1 MQRVTGHRA
10 ALLLAF
16 CFAGL
21 LPALEGYATPAAQT
35 EVTAITGATLIDGR
49 DVPVRTGVTIVV
61 ANGRIKTVG
70 ADGRVAIP
78 RDARVMNVRGMYV
91 LPGFI
96 DMHYHV
102 TTGAMRYRRSP
113 AGRLDSMYDRRL
125 ARRLLAVALSK
136 GITTIRDPGAS
147 PRQHAVALR
156 DSVRAGRVIGPR
168 MLVAGDILSR
178 SRMTGSEI
186 RDSIQAQARDRVDFI
201 KVYAGFSPH
210 QVATAAREAHR
221 HGLGLIGHLQRTSW
235 TDAAIAGIDFIT
247 HGANWHGSYV
257 LPGRQ
262 AAYDSMP
269 GDMRTRSF
277 WLQWLDV
284 EGNAVD
290 SMIRILAA
298 KRIPVDPTLVAYHT
312 KFWWRDSV
320 YQHDPDSALVPEV
333 LRNWRVLG
341 MHTAGWTKEDF
352 DRAQAGWPRQL
363 ALIRRMH
370 AGGVLLTVGS
380 DVASPWVIP
389 GTAYHQELAL
399 LASAGLTPR
408 QVLTM
413 ATLNGA
419 RALGISDSVGM
430 LAPGYVADLV
440 ILSANPLNDI
450 NNSRSV
456 RYVIRKGQILEPR
469 TLLAR

>member
-1 MQRVTGHRA
+1 
-10 ALLLAF
+10 
-16 CFAGL
+16 
-21 LPALEGYATPAAQT
+21 
-35 EVTAITGATLIDGR
+35 
-49 DVPVRTGVTIVV
+49 
-61 ANGRIKTVG
+61 
-70 ADGRVAIP
+70 
-78 RDARVMNVRGMYV
+78 
-91 LPGFI
+91 
-96 DMHYHV
+96 
-102 TTGAMRYRRSP
+102 
-113 AGRLDSMYDRRL
+113 
-125 ARRLLAVALSK
+125 
-136 GITTIRDPGAS
+136 
-147 PRQHAVALR
+147 
-156 DSVRAGRVIGPR
+156 
-168 MLVAGDILSR
+168 
-178 SRMTGSEI
+178 
-186 RDSIQAQARDRVDFI
+186 
-201 KVYAGFSPH
+201 
-210 QVATAAREAHR
+210 
-221 HGLGLIGHLQRTSW
+221 
-235 TDAAIAGIDFIT
+235 
-247 HGANWHGSYV
+247 
-257 LPGRQ
+257 
-262 AAYDSMP
+262 
-269 GDMRTRSF
+269 
-277 WLQWLDV
+277 
-284 EGNAVD
+284 
-290 SMIRILAA
+290 
-298 KRIPVDPTLVAYHT
+298 
-312 KFWWRDSV
+312 
-320 YQHDPDSALVPEV
+320 
-333 LRNWRVLG
+333 

>member
-1 MQRVTGHRA
+1 MQRATGHRTALYA
-10 ALLLAF
+10 AF
-16 CFAGL
+16 FFAGL
-21 LPALEGYATPAAQT
+21 LLALEGAAAPAAQAD
-35 EVTAITGATLIDGR
+35 VTAITGATLIDGR
-49 DVPVRTGVTIVV
+49 DVPLRTGVTIVI
-61 ANGRIKTVG
+61 ANGRIKTIG
-70 ADGRVAIP
+70 ADGRTDIP
-78 RDARVMNVRGMYV
+78 RGARVMNVRGMYV
-91 LPGFI
+91 VPGFI

-102 TTGAMRYRRSP
+102 TTGAMRYRRNS

-125 ARRLLAVALSK
+125 ARRLLAVALAK

-147 PRQHAVALR
+147 PRKHAVALR
-156 DSVRAGRVIGPR
+156 DSVRGGQVTGPR

-178 SRMTGSEI
+178 SRMTDAEI
-186 RDSIQAQARDRVDFI
+186 RDSIKAQARDRVDYI

-235 TDAAIAGIDFIT
+235 TDAAVAGIDFIT
-247 HGANWHGSYV
+247 HGGNWHGSYV
-257 LPGRQ
+257 LPARQ

-284 EGNAVD
+284 DGPAVD
-290 SMIRILAA
+290 SMIRTLAA

-312 KFWWRDSV
+312 KFWWRDSL
-320 YQHDPDSALVPEV
+320 YQRDPDSALVPEV

-341 MHTAGWTKEDF
+341 MHTASWSKEDF
-352 DRAQAGWPRQL
+352 DRAQSGWPRQL
-363 ALIRRMH
+363 ALIRRMFT
-370 AGGVLLTVGS
+370 GGVLLTVGS

-389 GTAYHQELAL
+389 GTAFHQELAL
-399 LASAGLTPR
+399 LKSAGLTPR

-413 ATLNGA
+413 ATWNGA
-419 RALGISDSVGM
+419 RALGISDSVGT
-430 LAPGYVADLV
+430 LAPGYFADLV
-440 ILSANPLNDI
+440 ILAANPLADI

-456 RYVIRKGQILEPR
+456 RYVIRRGRVLEPR
-469 TLLAR
+469 SLLAR